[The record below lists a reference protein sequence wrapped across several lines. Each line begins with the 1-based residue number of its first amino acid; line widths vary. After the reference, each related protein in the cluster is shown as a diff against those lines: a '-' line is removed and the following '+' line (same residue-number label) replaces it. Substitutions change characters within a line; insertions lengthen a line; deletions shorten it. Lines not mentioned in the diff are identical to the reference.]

1 MTFRLIIA
9 YSLIALMVLAA
20 VAVVCWNV
28 YHSSRRT
35 DARRRARQAEYFR
48 KRDESLSASE
58 RASASE

>member
-1 MTFRLIIA
+1 MTSRLVIA

-48 KRDESLSASE
+48 KRDESLSAKG
-58 RASASE
+58 ASAAE